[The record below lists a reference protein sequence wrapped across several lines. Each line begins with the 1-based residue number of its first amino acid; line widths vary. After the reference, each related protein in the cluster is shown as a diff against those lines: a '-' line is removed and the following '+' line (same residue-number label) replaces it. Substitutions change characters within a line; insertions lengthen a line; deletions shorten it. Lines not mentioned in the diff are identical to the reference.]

1 MSQKPIPKNKE
12 MNPLLKSLNIEKM
25 NSTQIQQEIT
35 KEEKLL
41 NNFISHYKYH
51 EAEICDKKISALK
64 KILKQKKAK
73 EINQRH
79 TAEKEHLKIDEFSD
93 INNLKFYWDKKFQ
106 ELQSKS
112 QAALEELRRN
122 HEIEY
127 QALISQ
133 KDMIINIRP
142 SAAFLKYQK
151 EEEGLVKLKKF
162 KEAEVIR
169 KKKEEQRKKDMNK
182 IGKNKENSMKMLEK
196 NLRQKQNNELKYLQ
210 NKFQT
215 EFDELTKERQKQ
227 VEFINKKYSVKNK
240 DLINQQKRE
249 NNINKF
255 NNYGRRI
262 EQLKNNY
269 GQKFVIGQKAYEP
282 QKPMEKIEQLYAEL
296 QDNKVEGFGIGTF
309 LEKNN
314 KNLEDEKL
322 NGMDEDNADFIRQQ
336 EILQNEINKNEE
348 DEN

>member
-1 MSQKPIPKNKE
+1 
-12 MNPLLKSLNIEKM
+12 
-25 NSTQIQQEIT
+25 
-35 KEEKLL
+35 
-41 NNFISHYKYH
+41 
-51 EAEICDKKISALK
+51 
-64 KILKQKKAK
+64 
-73 EINQRH
+73 
-79 TAEKEHLKIDEFSD
+79 
-93 INNLKFYWDKKFQ
+93 
-106 ELQSKS
+106 
-112 QAALEELRRN
+112 
-122 HEIEY
+122 
-127 QALISQ
+127 
-133 KDMIINIRP
+133 MIINIRP

-296 QDNKVEGFGIGTF
+296 QDNKVEGFGIGSF

-336 EILQNEINKNEE
+336 EILQNEINKNKE